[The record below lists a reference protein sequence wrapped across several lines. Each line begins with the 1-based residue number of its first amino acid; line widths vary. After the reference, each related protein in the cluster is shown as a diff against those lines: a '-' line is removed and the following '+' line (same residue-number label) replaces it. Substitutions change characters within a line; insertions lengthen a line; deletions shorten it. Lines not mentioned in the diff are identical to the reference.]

1 MTKLEQLQNSGIR
14 RLGTP
19 ARGFKYKNADGTRVS
34 TENLKRID
42 DLHIPPA
49 WSNVWINATVGGAV
63 QAIGQDAAGRLQSL
77 YHASHVRR
85 QRTRKF
91 RRLIK
96 FGEALPRMR
105 TTVASHIR
113 QPGLGREPVMAAILR
128 ILSACFLRPGSR
140 AYARQNDSFGLTTL
154 RPRHVKVK
162 GDVVEFDF
170 GGKSGVQQ
178 QHRLKDRRVA
188 GILKRLLAHPSSEVF
203 KYQDDASNFVNVT
216 GHHINDYIHEVMG
229 EKFSAKDFRTWA
241 GTLVCAGALARL
253 GVEAVETRASRRRKL
268 VKAIKETADILGN
281 TPQVCRDS
289 YVSPEVISGFE
300 NGKVIGNYFQTLEEL
315 VRYRGRKLHP
325 AEKALLAFMDR
336 HAHG

>member
-1 MTKLEQLQNSGIR
+1 MTKLEQLQNCGIR

-34 TENLKRID
+34 IENLRRID

-203 KYQDDASNFVNVT
+203 KYQDGAGNFVNVT

-229 EKFSAKDFRTWA
+229 AKFSAKDFRTWA
-241 GTLVCAGALARL
+241 GTLVCACALARL
-253 GVEAVETRASRRRKL
+253 GVEAVETCASRRRKL

-289 YVSPEVISGFE
+289 YVSPEVITGFE
-300 NGKVIGNYFQTLEEL
+300 NGKVIGNYFQTIEEL

-325 AEKALLAFMDR
+325 AEQALLAFMVRD
-336 HAHG
+336 AHD

>member
-34 TENLKRID
+34 AANLKRID

-203 KYQDDASNFVNVT
+203 KYQDGAGNFVNVT

-229 EKFSAKDFRTWA
+229 AKFSAKDFRTWA
-241 GTLVCAGALARL
+241 GTLVCACALARL
-253 GVEAVETRASRRRKL
+253 GVEAVETCASRRRKL

-289 YVSPEVISGFE
+289 YVSPEVITGFE
-300 NGKVIGNYFQTLEEL
+300 NGKVIGNYFQTIEEL

-325 AEKALLAFMDR
+325 AEQALLAFMVRD
-336 HAHG
+336 AHD